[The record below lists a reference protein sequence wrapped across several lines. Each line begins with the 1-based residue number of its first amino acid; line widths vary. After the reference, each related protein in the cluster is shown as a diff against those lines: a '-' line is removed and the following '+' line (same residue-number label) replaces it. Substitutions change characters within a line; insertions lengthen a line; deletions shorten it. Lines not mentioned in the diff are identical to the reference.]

1 MGNLAHDILFRMP
14 ARDVIRYTLFKVT
27 SNDELDARTR
37 FCNDSETALTNPIE
51 YIVGSTQHCRNCN
64 FFRNVLFCSFES
76 IKHIYI
82 ICENVLN
89 VLLIFLQ

>member
-1 MGNLAHDILFRMP
+1 MMCLCENNQIESWQIQMGENE
-14 ARDVIRYTLFKVT
+14 TL
-27 SNDELDARTR
+27 R
-37 FCNDSETALTNPIE
+37 FFWLH
-51 YIVGSTQHCRNCN
+51 IVGSTQHCRNCN
-64 FFRNVLFCSFES
+64 FFRNVLFCSFEF